1 MKFFVLLVSLLWVG
15 GAQAQTNSTIETQDL
30 NPTTNSH
37 IAHWRIN
44 FSPYSIH
51 YTHNPQHRHVWMIGA
66 EKQRSDSY
74 VWGGTYFSNSFGQDS
89 GYVYGGQR
97 FEKISRYDAFFAQ
110 WTAGLMYGYKGE
122 FAHKVPLNYRGF
134 SPGLVLS
141 LGWKFTPTYSAQLN
155 VLGNS
160 AMMFQVS
167 MELN

>member
-1 MKFFVLLVSLLWVG
+1 MKFFVLLVSLLWAWGVK
-15 GAQAQTNSTIETQDL
+15 AQTNATLDPQAPSPNLQT
-30 NPTTNSH
+30 
-37 IAHWRIN
+37 AHWRIN

-51 YTHNPQHRHVWMIGA
+51 YTHNPQHRHVWMIGL
-66 EKQRSDSY
+66 EKQLSNSY

-89 GYVYGGQR
+89 GYFYGGQR
-97 FEKISRYDAFFAQ
+97 FEKFSRYDSLFAQ
-110 WTAGLMYGYKGE
+110 WTAGVMYGYKGE

-141 LGWKFTPTYSAQLN
+141 LGWEFTPNYSAQLN
-155 VLGNS
+155 VLGDS